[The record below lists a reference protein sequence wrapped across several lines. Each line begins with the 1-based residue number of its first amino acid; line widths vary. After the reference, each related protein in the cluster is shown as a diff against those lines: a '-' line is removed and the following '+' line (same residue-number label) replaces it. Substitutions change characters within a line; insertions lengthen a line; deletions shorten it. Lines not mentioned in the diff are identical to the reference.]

1 MKEKYVTPKMET
13 IVLACEDVITTSTEN
28 ETPFVPFSE
37 TWTDD
42 VPAITQ

>member
-1 MKEKYVTPKMET
+1 MKEKYETPKMKM
-13 IVLACEDVITTSTEN
+13 IVQACEDVITTSNEN